1 MSIIGKKKEPNE
13 VKEAET
19 NKMLTPWQK
28 ENLKYA
34 KRQGKVPKWQ
44 KNTTDKQPAIEK
56 EKSQD
61 VQQESGS
68 EKDQEFNSVIGYENQ
83 IEKVTF
89 NERFHHWWTPTNK
102 KLVKRLT
109 LIISILLFAI
119 ICVSYF
125 ISPYSKL
132 QKINVVGKE
141 TMSASNVYQA
151 SGFKTQES
159 LWGQYLDKNKAI
171 ARIKKDLPKVK
182 TVKVSITHLN
192 QFTLEISEY
201 KQVGYLQSGD
211 QYQEIT
217 ENAKIIAGNIKK
229 TDNYPTFKNFKE
241 GSSFTDLIRGYQKID
256 STIQK
261 NVVEV
266 LATPSKSNP
275 YLFTMNMKDG
285 NQIIAST
292 KDFTTKIIYYPKIA
306 SQMQEKGIVDME
318 AGIFS
323 YPYGNNTN
331 KSKKTD

>member
-1 MSIIGKKKEPNE
+1 MSIIGKEKEPNK

-34 KRQGKVPKWQ
+34 KRQGEIPKWQ
-44 KNTTDKQPAIEK
+44 ENEPGEQPIKEEK
-56 EKSQD
+56 ESQYVETMSD
-61 VQQESGS
+61 S
-68 EKDQEFNSVIGYENQ
+68 EKDQEFNSVLDYENQ
-83 IEKVTF
+83 IEKETF
-89 NERFHHWWTPTNK
+89 NERFHHWWTPGNK
-102 KLVKRLT
+102 KLVQRLT

-119 ICVSYF
+119 MCVSYF

-132 QKINVVGKE
+132 QKINVVGRE
-141 TMSASNVYQA
+141 NVSASNVYQA
-151 SGFKTQES
+151 SGFKVQES

-182 TVKVSITHLN
+182 TAKVSITHLN
-192 QFTLEISEY
+192 QFTVQISEY

-217 ENAKIIAGNIKK
+217 ENAKIITGSVKK

-241 GSSFTDLIRGYQKID
+241 GSSFTDLIRGYQKMDAAIK
-256 STIQK
+256 K

-331 KSKKTD
+331 KSEKTD